1 MSRLIFPVKYQFVQ
15 NYSFNNQRT
24 LLIFSAFNSLIF
36 ISLLKLCKY
45 CTSLVSWQSRW
56 HKNKRDTLFALLDS
70 IANLFDVKTLKV
82 LPTYYNI
89 VVNKLRWHS
98 FYFVLNALIIPSYLA
113 RYLCYML
120 QCNPISS
127 ANQ

>member
-56 HKNKRDTLFALLDS
+56 HRNKRDTLFALLDS